1 MRKKFLCVLLSLV
14 LGASLLCACGG
25 NTGSGPG
32 TVKFWVYGDES
43 ELEIYTLMTEEFN
56 KTYGKENDITVDIS
70 TKPPG
75 NYESLI
81 QTVSTS
87 KSGPD
92 VFLVIEDNF
101 KKWINMGFLAD
112 MTSYLDAV
120 TDIDISDVYATT
132 VDRLRYNIDK
142 NTSNADDPLYG
153 LPLDTKPSAIYY
165 NETMFEKAGII
176 VISVDEENM
185 DAWNKGEIADNRGK
199 KKSDFPKLSNVTV
212 PKKGYYRSRNPYTTD
227 TGFIMPASDEVLVF
241 NNRIAMNWDEVED
254 LAMIFTPAEQYNPEA
269 GTKFGTDY
277 GYFTEWWFNYGWSV
291 GGDCL
296 TDLSG
301 EGDWNFSLLDASP
314 NYYVTQDGF
323 KGEYSGKTYVKG
335 ETLSHLDKY
344 DVPAGQL
351 MKADDE
357 GGYTYNGN
365 KIGIRAAVTAAAESG
380 ALIALPSTREAFTRY
395 LKLGAETDAD
405 IEGEGGLGISPNP
418 LTFSTRTRMN
428 YFYSG
433 KMAML
438 VDYSSYMATV
448 SEQAEKRGFKWDVAP
463 LVVYKQY
470 VDPLDPDC
478 DETVVVGKKA
488 GQSNSK
494 AMVSRV
500 NAQNKEA
507 AAKFMKWMASKSGQA
522 IRAEHGHFPN
532 QSSLIASVKFPGYA
546 PANVKAFSEAL
557 NWQGAGDWW
566 YMPDYEWINVWAVP
580 LNSEVRNGKITYDAW
595 KADAVKATNKRLKLY

>member
-25 NTGSGPG
+25 NTGSGTG

-395 LKLGAETDAD
+395 LKLGAKTDAD

-507 AAKFMKWMASKSGQA
+507 AAKFMKWMASKNGQA

-595 KADAVKATNKRLKLY
+595 KADAVKATNERLKLY

>member
-1 MRKKFLCVLLSLV
+1 MRKKIISVLLAFV
-14 LGASLLCACGG
+14 LGTSVLCACGG
-25 NTGSGPG
+25 GSGSD
-32 TVKFWVYGDES
+32 VKFWVYGDES

-56 KTYGKENDITVDIS
+56 ATYGKENGIKVDIS
-70 TKPPG
+70 TKPPA

-142 NTSNADDPLYG
+142 NTSNANDPLYG

-176 VISVDEENM
+176 VISVDEENL
-185 DAWNKGEIADNRGK
+185 DAWNRGEIADNRGK
-199 KKSDFPKLSNVTV
+199 KKSDFPKLDGVTV
-212 PKKGYYRSRNPYTTD
+212 PKKGYYRSENPYTAD
-227 TGFIMPASDEVLVF
+227 TGFTMPSSSEVLVF

-254 LAMIFTPAEQYNPEA
+254 LSMIFTPSYNPNA
-269 GTKFGTDY
+269 GKDFGTDY

-301 EGDWNFSLLDASP
+301 NGDWNFSLLDASP
-314 NYYVTQDGF
+314 NYYVKKDGF
-323 KGEYSGKTYVKG
+323 VGEYSGKTYKAG

-344 DVPAGQL
+344 DIPAGQL
-351 MKADDE
+351 MVADDE

-365 KIGIRAAVTAAAESG
+365 KIGIRTAVTAAAAAG
-380 ALIALPSTREAFTRY
+380 DLITLPSTREAFTRY
-395 LKLGAETDAD
+395 LKLGAAKDAD
-405 IEGEGGLGISPNP
+405 IEGEGGLAVSPNP

-463 LVVYKQY
+463 LVIYKQY
-470 VDPLDPDC
+470 VDPLDPDN
-478 DETVVVGKKA
+478 DETVVVGKQA

-494 AMVSRV
+494 AMVSRER
-500 NAQNKEA
+500 AANKEA
-507 AAKFMKWMASKSGQA
+507 AAKFMKWMASKQGQA

-532 QSSLIASVKFPGYA
+532 QSSLIVDIKFPGYA
-546 PANVKAFSEAL
+546 PANVRTFSEAL
-557 NWQGAGDWW
+557 DWQGAGDWW

-580 LNSEVRNGKITYDAW
+580 LNSNVRNGKMTYDAW
-595 KADAVKATNKRLKLY
+595 RADAVKETNERLKMY

>member
-25 NTGSGPG
+25 NTGSGTG

-507 AAKFMKWMASKSGQA
+507 AAKFMKWMASKNGQA

-595 KADAVKATNKRLKLY
+595 KADAVKATNERLKIY

>member
-25 NTGSGPG
+25 NTGSGTG

-165 NETMFEKAGII
+165 NETMFEKAGVI

>member
-1 MRKKFLCVLLSLV
+1 MRKKILCVLLSLV
-14 LGASLLCACGG
+14 LGTSVLCACGG
-25 NTGSGPG
+25 GSGSG
-32 TVKFWVYGDES
+32 AVKFWVYGDES

-56 KTYGKENDITVDIS
+56 NTYGKENGIKVDIS
-70 TKPPG
+70 TKPPA

-142 NTSNADDPLYG
+142 NTSNVDDPLYG

-165 NETMFEKAGII
+165 NETMFEQAGII

-185 DAWNKGEIADNRGK
+185 DAWNRGEIADNRGK
-199 KKSDFPKLSNVTV
+199 KKSDFPKLNGVTV
-212 PKKGYYRSRNPYTTD
+212 PKKGYYRSENPYTAD
-227 TGFIMPASDEVLVF
+227 LGFTMPSASEILVF

-254 LAMIFTPAEQYNPEA
+254 LSMIFTPSYNPNA
-269 GTKFGTDY
+269 GTKFGTDF

-301 EGDWNFSLLDASP
+301 NGDWNFSLLDASP
-314 NYYVTQDGF
+314 NYYVNKDGF
-323 KGEYSGKTYVKG
+323 AGAYSGKTYNKG

-344 DVPAGQL
+344 DIPAGQV
-351 MKADDE
+351 MTADDE
-357 GGYTYNGN
+357 GDYTYNGN
-365 KIGIRAAVTAAAESG
+365 KIGIRAAVTEAATTG
-380 ALIALPSTREAFTRY
+380 DLIALPSTREAFTRY
-395 LKLGAETDAD
+395 LKLGAEKNAN
-405 IEGEGGLGISPNP
+405 IEGEGGLAISPNP

-448 SEQAEKRGFKWDVAP
+448 SEQAEKRGFKWDIAP

-470 VDPLDPDC
+470 VDPTDPNN

-494 AMVSRV
+494 AMVSRE

-507 AAKFMKWMASKSGQA
+507 AAKFMKWMASKNGQA
-522 IRAEHGHFPN
+522 IRAENGHFPN
-532 QSSLIASVKFPGYA
+532 QSSLISSVKFPGYA
-546 PANVKAFSEAL
+546 PANVKTFSESL
-557 NWQGAGDWW
+557 DWQGAGDWW
-566 YMPDYEWINVWAVP
+566 YMPDYEWINVWAIP
-580 LNSEVRNGKITYDAW
+580 LNSNVRNGKMTYDAW
-595 KADAVKATNKRLKLY
+595 RADAVKETNERLKMY

>member
-25 NTGSGPG
+25 NTGSGTG

-212 PKKGYYRSRNPYTTD
+212 PKKGYYRSQNPYTTD

>member
-1 MRKKFLCVLLSLV
+1 MRKKILCVLLSLI
-14 LGASLLCACGG
+14 LGTSVLCACGG
-25 NTGSGPG
+25 GSGSG
-32 TVKFWVYGDES
+32 AVKFWVYGDES

-56 KTYGKENDITVDIS
+56 ATYGKENGIKVDIS
-70 TKPPG
+70 TKPPA

-132 VDRLRYNIDK
+132 VDRLRYNIEK
-142 NTSNADDPLYG
+142 NTSNANDPLYG

-176 VISVDEENM
+176 VISVDEKDM
-185 DAWNKGEIADNRGK
+185 DAWNRGEIADNRGK
-199 KKSDFPKLSNVTV
+199 KKSDFAKLDGVTV
-212 PKKGYYRSRNPYTTD
+212 PKKGYFRSENPYTAD
-227 TGFIMPASDEVLVF
+227 LGFTMPSASEILVF

-254 LAMIFTPAEQYNPEA
+254 LSMIFTPSYNPNA
-269 GTKFGTDY
+269 GKDFGTDF

-301 EGDWNFSLLDASP
+301 NGDWNFSLLDASP
-314 NYYVTQDGF
+314 NYYVAKDGF
-323 KGEYSGKTYVKG
+323 VGAYTGKTYSAG
-335 ETLSHLDKY
+335 DTLSHLDKY
-344 DVPAGQL
+344 DVPAGEL
-351 MKADDE
+351 MAADEE
-357 GGYTYNGN
+357 GGYTYNGS
-365 KIGIRAAVTAAAESG
+365 KIGIRATVTAAASEG
-380 ALIALPSTREAFTRY
+380 DLIELPSTREAFTRY
-395 LKLGAETDAD
+395 LKLGAEKSAD
-405 IEGEGGLGISPNP
+405 IEGEGGLAISPNP

-433 KMAML
+433 KMALL

-448 SEQAEKRGFKWDVAP
+448 SEQAEKRNFKWDVAP
-463 LVVYKQY
+463 LVIYKQY
-470 VDPLDPDC
+470 VDPTDPYN
-478 DETVVVGKKA
+478 DETVVIGKQS

-494 AMVSRV
+494 AMVSRE

-507 AAKFMKWMASKSGQA
+507 AAKFMKWMASKAGQA

-532 QSSLIASVKFPGYA
+532 QSSLITSVKFPGYA

-557 NWQGAGDWW
+557 EWQGAGDWW

-580 LNSEVRNGKITYDAW
+580 LNSEVRNGKMTYNAW
-595 KADAVKATNKRLKLY
+595 RADAIKETNERLKMY